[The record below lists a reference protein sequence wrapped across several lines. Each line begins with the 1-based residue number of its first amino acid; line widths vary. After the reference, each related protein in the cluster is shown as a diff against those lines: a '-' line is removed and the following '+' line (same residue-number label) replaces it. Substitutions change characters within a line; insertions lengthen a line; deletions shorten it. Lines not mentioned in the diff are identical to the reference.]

1 MHFVVISE
9 RGAPRNFFSCVSAP
23 RDGCAGASFTAS
35 RSPFKKMFRVVRFCL
50 AASVAASYAAPVLAE
65 TFTGDPE
72 AWRPVYYTDLRL
84 PTGEG
89 QSYAS
94 IWQDKL
100 DENNSQAQ
108 SDAVSPNTSYAVGNH
123 NAKEWHFTINFQTKL
138 VALTVLNTP
147 AGCTDEIVSPSLGT
161 KIRVCPLR
169 VATFEG
175 EHYSVIEGAGCYL
188 EKTADRGAEDS
199 TATATYV
206 SYDVNLR
213 AFKTRFTV
221 AHVEIP
227 QCAQTIL
234 LHPAK

>member
-1 MHFVVISE
+1 MLGFV
-9 RGAPRNFFSCVSAP
+9 RFFLA
-23 RDGCAGASFTAS
+23 AGVVAS
-35 RSPFKKMFRVVRFCL
+35 RVVP
-50 AASVAASYAAPVLAE
+50 ALAE
-65 TFTGDPE
+65 TFTADPE
-72 AWRPVYYTDLRL
+72 AWRPVYYSDLRF

-89 QSYAS
+89 LSYAS

-100 DENNSQAQ
+100 DENNTQAQ

-123 NAKEWHFTINFQTKL
+123 EAKEWHFTINFQTKL

-147 AGCTDEIVSPSLGT
+147 VGCTDEIASPSLGT
-161 KIRVCPLR
+161 KIRVCPMR

-175 EHYSVIEGAGCYL
+175 DHYSVIDGAGCYL
-188 EKTADRGAEDS
+188 ERAADRGLEDS
-199 TATATYV
+199 TATAAYV
-206 SYDVNLR
+206 SYDIDLR

-227 QCAQTIL
+227 QCALTIP